1 MPAMQDNLV
10 VQENPE
16 QVQKTKKREK
26 RQANK
31 QGRSQEPKARKLLM
45 NRRQD
50 EEGHTPAEKP
60 RTIEKD
66 NLPEDVQMEEPTAA
80 EPNPS
85 QQPSNIEEAPITPSV
100 SGCQYGFGYLAQ
112 REKEAIPDAC
122 IPCPRSVDCMLS
134 EYHKSE
140 NAVKEIKK
148 WYRP

>member
-85 QQPSNIEEAPITPSV
+85 QRPSNIE
-100 SGCQYGFGYLAQ
+100 
-112 REKEAIPDAC
+112 
-122 IPCPRSVDCMLS
+122 
-134 EYHKSE
+134 
-140 NAVKEIKK
+140 
-148 WYRP
+148 